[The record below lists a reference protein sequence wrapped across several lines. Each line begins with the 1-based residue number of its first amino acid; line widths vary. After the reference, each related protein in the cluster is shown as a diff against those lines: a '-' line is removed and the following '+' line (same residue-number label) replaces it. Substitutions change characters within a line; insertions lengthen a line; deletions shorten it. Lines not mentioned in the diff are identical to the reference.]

1 MEIILWF
8 ILAQI
13 IFIGLLVVGWLIR
26 NLIIKNKKQEEILRK
41 QSEYLLSIYEA
52 VNLAEKKIIEID
64 KAQIFQGD
72 DEIGWYFKLIKD
84 IQEQLFTYTKFI
96 Q

>member
-1 MEIILWF
+1 MVSLWVVLVIQFGLIVCGF
-8 ILAQI
+8 I
-13 IFIGLLVVGWLIR
+13 FWLIR
-26 NLIIKNKKQEEILRK
+26 SLYIKNKKQEAILLK

-52 VNLAEKKIIEID
+52 VNLAEQKIIEID

-84 IQEQLFTYTKFI
+84 IQAQLFNYTKFI
-96 Q
+96 K